1 MAKTILGKVGMTP
14 KGNYSNT
21 TNYVRLDVVTVNG
34 SSYVCLKD
42 CVGKAVT
49 DTEYWQLVA
58 EKGDKGDKPVT
69 GIDYNTDAEKKEFK
83 NDVVTETKTDI
94 ADYVTEQKTELNTH
108 TETKKSELDEY
119 ESTKE
124 TELNTKATKLT
135 NAFNTNATSKTKDY
149 NDNATAKTT
158 DFDNNATE
166 KTTAYNDNATAK
178 LEAYNTNATQKL
190 EEYNENATNKVTE
203 FNNNVDSIENELT
216 ELAKQMPW
224 NTTEIQDSIHIEDSA
239 KYSRNKLDLFGN
251 LMQETR
257 KGKNLIDFSNFE
269 SKSKNLSYTF
279 QNDIL
284 TVMQNGKNSYASVN
298 FNVLSILKNNPSKK
312 IKFVYEKLD
321 LTNFTSPNKVIVQIL
336 TTENG
341 TQKYYILA
349 NTEGTKYS
357 YTIPDNVTN
366 ITNALLKIYTNSS
379 DDDTVSTSG
388 VTIIKPM
395 LIFADIA
402 DETYEKYGV
411 MPSVDYPSM
420 PQTATGVQKITKVG
434 KNYWSAKFNFEE
446 NGLKV
451 TTDSSGLITVNG
463 TPTQNITKHFIANKK
478 IRYGKYIIS
487 VDRNLSNYKMLIT
500 IRNKENFL
508 PFSNGLQTLS
518 GVKTNVNITNTMY
531 YQSIIFYEGYTYNN
545 VQFRIQLEEGDSA
558 TEFEP
563 YQEEKI
569 NLDLGDTELCKIT
582 DSKGNV
588 VAQDGIVYR
597 ENKWQ
602 FEKNIQKHIV
612 DKSKLK
618 QAFTHISNKFRY
630 EYTDLKNAVDSSS
643 TTYPAVCN
651 IFKLCVNGQTYAGK
665 KGFTISSGHLYLYND
680 GETLADFLTK
690 IENIDIVITY
700 ITTEPIYED
709 CTPEQSEVLN
719 RLYKLNLQQG
729 VNNIFVES
737 ENGVTIEL
745 QLEYMQNLNSKLNQL
760 EAMIVSNASGEV
772 TQ

>member
-1 MAKTILGKVGMTP
+1 MYFNVLDTIESSEPIPEQYPSWKDELDNYTADKKT
-14 KGNYSNT
+14 
-21 TNYVRLDVVTVNG
+21 
-34 SSYVCLKD
+34 
-42 CVGKAVT
+42 
-49 DTEYWQLVA
+49 
-58 EKGDKGDKPVT
+58 
-69 GIDYNTDAEKKEFK
+69 
-83 NDVVTETKTDI
+83 
-94 ADYVTEQKTELNTH
+94 
-108 TETKKSELDEY
+108 ELDEY
-119 ESTKE
+119 KTTLE
-124 TELNTKATKLT
+124 TEMSTTKDSLAGEITATATDKT
-135 NAFNTNATSKTKDY
+135 NKFNTNATSKTKDY

-178 LEAYNTNATQKL
+178 TN
-190 EEYNENATNKVTE
+190 E
-203 FNNNVDSIENELT
+203 FNENVDSIENELT

-224 NTTEIQDSIHIEDSA
+224 NTTEKQDSIHIEDSA
-239 KYSRNKLDLFGN
+239 KYSRNKLNLFGN

-284 TVMQNGKNSYASVN
+284 TVMQNSKSSYASVN
-298 FNVLSILKNNPSKK
+298 FNVLSILKNNPSKE

-321 LTNFTSPNKVIVQIL
+321 LTNFTSTNKVIVQIMIV
-336 TTENG
+336 ENG
-341 TQKYYILA
+341 TQKYYILT

-366 ITNALLKIYTNSS
+366 ITSALLKIYTNNS
-379 DDDTVSTSG
+379 DSDTVSASS

-395 LIFADIA
+395 LIFTDVT
-402 DETYEKYGV
+402 DETYEKYGA
-411 MPSVDYPSM
+411 MPSIDYPSM
-420 PQTATGVQKITKVG
+420 PQTATGIQKITKVG
-434 KNYWSAKFNFEE
+434 KNYWSANFNFEE
-446 NGLKV
+446 SGLKV

-463 TPTQNITKHFIANKK
+463 TPNQNITKHFIANKK

-487 VDRNLSNYKMLIT
+487 VDRDLSNYKMLIT

-508 PFSNGLQTLS
+508 PFLNGLQTLS
-518 GVKTNVNITNTMY
+518 GVKTNVNITDKMY

-563 YQEEKI
+563 YQEETFS
-569 NLDLGDTELCKIT
+569 LDLGETELCKIT

-630 EYTDLKNAVDSSS
+630 EYTDLKNAVNSSS

-651 IFKLCVNGQTYAGK
+651 IFKMCVNGQTYAGK